1 MRAVHWILLA
11 LAVFGS
17 AFVVLVATS
26 TPTGSP
32 LTRTIGACLMLL
44 VTVCV
49 VIARYQ
55 LGHAFS
61 ITPQARRLV
70 TTGLYVRIRNPI
82 YVASPLYVVGLAFL
96 IAQWW
101 PLLLLIAIVPIQV
114 VRAGREETVLR
125 AAFGDAYDRYRTQT
139 WF

>member
-11 LAVFGS
+11 LVVLGS

-26 TPTGSP
+26 THSGSP
-32 LTRTIGACLMLL
+32 LTRIIGACLMLL
-44 VTVCV
+44 VTVWV

-55 LGHAFS
+55 LGRAFS

-70 TTGLYVRIRNPI
+70 TTGLYARIRNPI
-82 YVASPLYVVGLAFL
+82 YVASPIYVVGLAFL
-96 IAQWW
+96 IARWW
-101 PLLLLIAIVPIQV
+101 PLLLLIVIVPMQI
-114 VRAGREETVLR
+114 VRARREEAVLR
-125 AAFGDAYDRYRTQT
+125 AAFGNEYDRYRAQT

>member
-11 LAVFGS
+11 LALLGS

-26 TPTGSP
+26 THSGSP
-32 LTRTIGACLMLL
+32 STRIVGACLMLL
-44 VTVCV
+44 VTVWV

-55 LGHAFS
+55 LGRAFS

-70 TTGLYVRIRNPI
+70 TTGLYARIRNPI
-82 YVASPLYVVGLAFL
+82 YVASPIYVVGLAFL
-96 IAQWW
+96 ITRWW
-101 PLLLLIAIVPIQV
+101 PLLLLIVIVPMQI
-114 VRAGREETVLR
+114 VRARREEAVLR
-125 AAFGDAYDRYRTQT
+125 AAFGNEYDRYRAQT